1 MCCRGLLSSPKEV
14 SRTLL
19 RVFFGLSLFCVGV
32 VHYKTIGEFSAFVGD
47 GLGPLTM
54 VGVAW
59 GYVLPA
65 LMIIG
70 GALFVIGMFPVW
82 AVWAAGLALGS
93 IPAGILLK
101 SVVTDM
107 SLGDTMPG
115 AINAFTW
122 LIVYMFAAKAFC
134 GCNKKATCCS
144 GPCCDS
150 KGACM
155 NKDCKCTDCKC
166 GGDCKCAPGQSCKDG
181 CCK

>member
-1 MCCRGLLSSPKEV
+1 MCKIGCLSSPKKV
-14 SRTLL
+14 ARTLL
-19 RVFFGLSLFCVGV
+19 RVFFGFSLLCVGI

-54 VGVAW
+54 LGVAW
-59 GYVLPA
+59 GYILPA
-65 LMIIG
+65 LMIVG

-82 AVWAAGLALGS
+82 ATLAAGLALGS

-101 SVVTDM
+101 SVLTDM

-122 LIVYMFAAKAFC
+122 LIVYMFAIKAFC
-134 GCNKKATCCS
+134 GCGN
-144 GPCCDS
+144 

-155 NKDCKCTDCKC
+155 NKGCACKDCKC
-166 GGDCKCAPGQSCKDG
+166 GADCKCAPGQSCKES